1 MKKREIDVRRRMWP
15 PKLFLKTVYRLNPIT
30 CVFSWISS
38 DSSFF
43 GDVGNFLIGSC
54 AIRKSSMPVTTAEN
68 GRVAMNIVG
77 KLVDAAMK

>member
-1 MKKREIDVRRRMWP
+1 MRTQ
-15 PKLFLKTVYRLNPIT
+15 F
-30 CVFSWISS
+30 VFAL
-38 DSSFF
+38 DFF
-43 GDVGNFLIGSC
+43 NFGGDVGNFLIGSC